1 VTGLSPTGFTHYA
14 DQCYA
19 EARQTIEVHAISAY
33 TGLCLGCGRPG
44 PCADLTAAQ
53 QQAHRYSRPGLPPP
67 PAGPPPQAVAVISA
81 AGTMNDLRQAALAI
95 TAATD
100 RAAAQLD
107 GVHHL
112 HRRIAPWHAALTDGW
127 QALGLVHAGL
137 AHARRLPDT
146 PGGSAA
152 ELLAELGTARADAD
166 WAGTLAAGVR
176 LRLTVAEDQ
185 LRRTGRPAALVAAR
199 NWAVAIARLDLLV
212 ARLAVGGRALDQ
224 YAGSLTGAPT
234 RTPRVLPARPRG
246 PVAEIA
252 PAATAVAKLVASAR
266 RRNRPSLWATVRHHL
281 RLETRP

>member
-14 DQCYA
+14 DQSYA
-19 EARQTIEVHAISAY
+19 EARQTIEVHTISAY

-44 PCADLTAAQ
+44 PCKELTAAQ
-53 QQAHRYSRPGLPPP
+53 ERAHRYSQPGLPTP

-107 GVHHL
+107 GVHHP
-112 HRRIAPWHAALTDGW
+112 HRRLTPWHAALTDGW

-152 ELLAELGTARADAD
+152 DLLAELRTARADAD
-166 WAGTLAAGVR
+166 WAGALAAGVR

-185 LRRTGRPAALVAAR
+185 LRRTGKPAALVAAR
-199 NWAVAIARLDLLV
+199 NWAAAVARLDLLV
-212 ARLAVGGRALDQ
+212 ARLAVGTRALDR
-224 YAGSLTGAPT
+224 YADSLTGAAPAALA
-234 RTPRVLPARPRG
+234 VLPARPCG
-246 PVAEIA
+246 PVPEIA
-252 PAATAVAKLVASAR
+252 AAATAVARLVASAR
-266 RRNRPSLWATVRHHL
+266 RRTRPSLWANVRHHL
-281 RLETRP
+281 RLETRS